1 MIATVINV
9 FNAET
14 ATAIN
19 GNAGVRAIADP
30 NTGRLL
36 VITDPNFNGTGK
48 PYQQVGPNRI
58 NPSFGQPTNWQQ
70 PRRYEAGLRIEF

>member
-1 MIATVINV
+1 M
-9 FNAET
+9 FDSET

-30 NTGRLL
+30 ATGRLL
-36 VITDPNFNGTGK
+36 VITDPNFNNTGK

-58 NPSFGQPTNWQQ
+58 SATFGQPTQWQQ